1 MRPAVFAALT
11 AFVTGTLAA
20 EEKVTVS
27 DLSIHVEG
35 SPVGDTIDS
44 ISFKLNGA
52 KAKNLKC
59 SAKDFAFPEPVTFH
73 SCGKSDYSFT
83 LWPGGHEVG
92 VHGQDF
98 RIMIYHDVGDSHADL
113 RGGAHVP
120 TNCDNSQGSGPADE
134 ICTQKK
140 PVTFKIDGPVGLGPD
155 L

>member
-1 MRPAVFAALT
+1 MRPAVYAALT
-11 AFVTGTLAA
+11 AFVTGSLAGSHGG

-27 DLSIHVEG
+27 GLSIHVEG
-35 SPVGDTIDS
+35 SPVGDTIES
-44 ISFKLNGA
+44 IEFRLNGA
-52 KAKNLKC
+52 SAKNLKC
-59 SAKDFAFPEPVTFH
+59 FAKDFAFPEPVTFH

-98 RIMIYHDVGDSHADL
+98 RVMIYHDVGD
-113 RGGAHVP
+113 
-120 TNCDNSQGSGPADE
+120 SQGSGPADE

-140 PVTFKIDGPVGLGPD
+140 SVTFEISGPVGIGPD